1 MKDYTQIEY
10 LYRDGSNYKRY
21 ISRYLCGVLTEE
33 ERDEIFSK
41 CLHNDTLYQF
51 IPSQVGLPEERF
63 DDFDPRDDGPWFE
76 LISIDTVENED
87 IIKVAEDEKL
97 LLLPLTARG
106 LLERFRAVE
115 VWDEACSTI
124 YKEDSRSPIFSSRT
138 RELLFQMLELLR
150 REVRK
155 SFEDWL
161 FSELSL
167 TKAEVSEIYSAH
179 PEIMVCYASAAD

>member
-1 MKDYTQIEY
+1 MRSYKNRHTKKQKEEANMKDYTQIEY

-87 IIKVAEDEKL
+87 IIRVAEDEKL
-97 LLLPLTARG
+97 RLLPLTARG

-124 YKEDSRSPIFSSRT
+124 YK
-138 RELLFQMLELLR
+138 
-150 REVRK
+150 
-155 SFEDWL
+155 
-161 FSELSL
+161 
-167 TKAEVSEIYSAH
+167 
-179 PEIMVCYASAAD
+179 

>member
-1 MKDYTQIEY
+1 M
-10 LYRDGSNYKRY
+10 
-21 ISRYLCGVLTEE
+21 LTEE

-87 IIKVAEDEKL
+87 IIRVAEDEKL
-97 LLLPLTARG
+97 RLLPLTARG

-124 YKEDSRSPIFSSRT
+124 YK
-138 RELLFQMLELLR
+138 
-150 REVRK
+150 
-155 SFEDWL
+155 
-161 FSELSL
+161 
-167 TKAEVSEIYSAH
+167 
-179 PEIMVCYASAAD
+179 